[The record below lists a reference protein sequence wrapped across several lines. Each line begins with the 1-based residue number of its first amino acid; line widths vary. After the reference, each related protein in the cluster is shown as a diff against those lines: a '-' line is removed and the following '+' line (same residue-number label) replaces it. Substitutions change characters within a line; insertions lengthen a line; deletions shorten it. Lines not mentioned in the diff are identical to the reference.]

1 MAKEIIRSYK
11 LYASDIIP
19 CILFDCIEDAENFD
33 KTLNNYMNDKEA
45 LAEFDKAERQ
55 YASLYAVRYNIN
67 NGTFHYNLTDSK
79 SEELI
84 GAVEQSVEID
94 TETYDDGDCYTPL
107 MNYIF
112 NKIHPN
118 YKED

>member
-1 MAKEIIRSYK
+1 MAKEIIRNYK

-19 CILFDCIEDAENFD
+19 YILFDCIEDAENFD
-33 KTLNNYMNDKEA
+33 KTLNNYVNDKEA

-55 YASLYAVRYNIN
+55 YASLYAVKYNIN
-67 NGTFHYNLTDSK
+67 NGTFHFNLKGPK

-84 GAVEQSVEID
+84 GDLELFVELEI
-94 TETYDDGDCYTPL
+94 ENNDGDCYTPV

-112 NKIHPN
+112 HKIHPN

>member
-1 MAKEIIRSYK
+1 MAKEIIRNYK

-19 CILFDCIEDAENFD
+19 CILFDCIEDAEIFD
-33 KTLNNYMNDKEA
+33 KTLNNYVNDREA
-45 LAEFDKAERQ
+45 LKEFNNAERQ
-55 YASLYAVRYNIN
+55 YASLYAVRYNID
-67 NGTFHYNLTDSK
+67 NGTFHFNLKGPK

-84 GAVEQSVEID
+84 GDLEQFVDLEIED
-94 TETYDDGDCYTPL
+94 NNGDCYTVV

-118 YKED
+118 YKE